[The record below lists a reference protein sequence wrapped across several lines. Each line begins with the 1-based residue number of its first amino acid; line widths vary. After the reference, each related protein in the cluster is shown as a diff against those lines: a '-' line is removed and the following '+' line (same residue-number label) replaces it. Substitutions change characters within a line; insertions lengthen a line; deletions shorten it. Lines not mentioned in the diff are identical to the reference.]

1 MNLKGNEKWCG
12 NEPRKA
18 SVKQEIIMDIIYE
31 MTGEQI
37 ESYNSKTAY
46 EFISRYTSEL
56 KNRVLGKFVQD
67 EEEDPYLLYMEIF
80 IDREYVFTIKNICSH
95 EVCADDNLDYVD
107 IEDYEVFVDEN
118 HDNDLNDAYSIL

>member
-95 EVCADDNLDYVD
+95 EVCADDNLDDVD